1 MNKEFKIKIYLKD
14 LKKPLE
20 LIVSNK
26 NMIDNLINL
35 IFNEERYVKFGN
47 IIFSK
52 EKFIFLSYE

>member
-35 IFNEERYVKFGN
+35 IFNEERYVKF
-47 IIFSK
+47 
-52 EKFIFLSYE
+52 